1 MKFLTESISIS
12 KLLWPVTLLALLY
25 FLGAC
30 SGQSATAT
38 EAVSPTALIT
48 QKPAILVTGITGR
61 QGGALARHLLERGFQ
76 VRGLSRSLQKMKDI
90 EAAEPKIEMMQGD
103 FNDPESLRRAM
114 AGMYGVFL
122 NTPVAPETIV
132 MGQNAIDAAKASGV
146 QYIVYST
153 YLFSDPEL
161 GRPDMVKAVVEK
173 YLRDSGLG
181 YTVLR
186 PVTFMENM
194 NGKQDVMA
202 TVGIRDPRNPTI
214 KRQYISVNDIGLIA
228 AEVFENPDEW
238 DGRDQNIA
246 GDELTNPELVD
257 MFSRLMGI
265 QIKFEQTTWEE
276 WAKERPSG
284 FVKQLDWHK
293 RRSNFLVD
301 LATLRKQFPNMIA
314 YEEYLIKTGW
324 ENWNKTTEK

>member
-1 MKFLTESISIS
+1 MKFHTESISIS
-12 KLLWPVTLLALLY
+12 KLLWPVTFTALL
-25 FLGAC
+25 FLLGSCA
-30 SGQSATAT
+30 GQSPTVT
-38 EAVSPTALIT
+38 ETVSPTTVIT

-76 VRGLSRSLQKMKDI
+76 VRGLSRSLQKMKDV
-90 EAAEPKIEMMQGD
+90 EATEPRIEMMQGD

-114 AGMYGVFL
+114 TGMYGVFL
-122 NTPVAPETIV
+122 NTPVVPETIE

-161 GRPDMVKAVVEK
+161 GRPDMVKAVVEE

-194 NGKQDVMA
+194 NGKQEVMA
-202 TVGIRDPRNPTI
+202 TVGFRDPRNPTI
-214 KRQYISVNDIGLIA
+214 KRQYISVDDIGLIA

-238 DGRDQNIA
+238 NGRDQNIA
-246 GDELTNPELVD
+246 GDELTNPELAD

-265 QIKFEQTTWEE
+265 PIKFEQTTWKE
-276 WAKERPSG
+276 WANDRPPG
-284 FVKQLDWHK
+284 FVKQLGWHK

-301 LATLRKQFPNMIA
+301 LATLRKQFPNMIT
-314 YEEYLIKTGW
+314 YEDYLIKTGW
-324 ENWNKTTEK
+324 EDWNKTTE